1 MASKRE
7 SRSEYHI
14 NNLLANHAATI
25 KRQWLAELAAK
36 QRQESI
42 DRRQQRTLKRSLR
55 NIEVQEI
62 LEHLKP

>member
-14 NNLLANHAATI
+14 NNLLSQHSATI

-36 QRQESI
+36 QKQESI
-42 DRRQQRTLKRSLR
+42 ERRQQQTLKRSLR
-55 NIEVQEI
+55 NIEVSEAS
-62 LEHLKP
+62 